1 MLIVVLIGAAVRLLI
16 VRFNRSFNKCNK
28 IRVIINKFC
37 YVFFAGSLRP
47 FLSCLRIN
55 VAFSLGVVT
64 PKPLV

>member
-1 MLIVVLIGAAVRLLI
+1 MDL
-16 VRFNRSFNKCNK
+16 FNECDK
-28 IRVIINKFC
+28 IRVMIDEFC
-37 YVFFAGSLRP
+37 SVFFAGSLRP